1 MHLGSV
7 PSWKHAWAAMGQ
19 LNIVNPW
26 SWYAIAASEQV
37 ARGQVLPIVL
47 NGTPLVTWRPQSD
60 KISVWSDRC
69 PHRGMR
75 LSLGATRDDILICP
89 YHGWVFGADGA
100 CTHIPAHPKLT
111 PSRAAR
117 ARIYPVTESNGYIW
131 ACLGEPATPQ
141 PALPTKAGNA
151 LSHVRTI
158 HVSADIETVVAS
170 LMTRPLLDDGDSPD
184 WTGET
189 FEWRSEDAAV
199 ITHRN
204 GARPFF
210 SARLTF
216 PGFLSCEAAGPQGS
230 IRYAAL
236 VQPTLPTASAIHLAI
251 DGGTGEAG
259 ALPMAL
265 NRGLVR
271 LRQQLQSRA
280 YDAALA
286 VAAERCAALM
296 PDQIH
301 G

>member
-1 MHLGSV
+1 
-7 PSWKHAWAAMGQ
+7 MGQ
-19 LNIVNPW
+19 LNIINPW

-47 NGTPLVTWRPQSD
+47 NGTPLVTWRSQSD

-100 CTHIPAHPKLT
+100 CTHIPAHPQLT

-131 ACLGEPATPQ
+131 ACLGEPSTPQ
-141 PALPTKAGNA
+141 PAVPTRAGNA
-151 LSHVRTI
+151 LSHVRTM
-158 HVSADIETVVAS
+158 HVSADIEATVAA
-170 LMTRPLLDDGDSPD
+170 LMTRPLLEEDDVAD
-184 WTGET
+184 WVGET
-189 FEWRSEDAAV
+189 FEWRSESGAV
-199 ITHRN
+199 VAHRN
-204 GARPFF
+204 GGRPFF
-210 SARLTF
+210 SVRLTF
-216 PGFLSCEAAGPQGS
+216 PGFLSCEAAGAQGTV
-230 IRYAAL
+230 RYAAL
-236 VQPTLPTASAIHLAI
+236 LQPTSPTATAIHLAI
-251 DGGTGEAG
+251 DGGAG
-259 ALPMAL
+259 DAEALPTAL

-271 LRQQLQSRA
+271 LRRELQSHA
-280 YDAALA
+280 HDAAHA
-286 VAAERCAALM
+286 IVAERCAALM

>member
-1 MHLGSV
+1 
-7 PSWKHAWAAMGQ
+7 MGQ

-47 NGTPLVTWRPQSD
+47 NGTPLVTWRSQSD

-100 CTHIPAHPKLT
+100 CSHIPAHPQLT

-117 ARIYPVTESNGYIW
+117 ARIYPVTESNGYVW

-141 PALPTKAGNA
+141 PVVPSKAGNA

-158 HVSADIETVVAS
+158 HVSADIETTVAA
-170 LMTRPLLDDGDSPD
+170 LMIRPLLDEDDAPD

-189 FEWRSEDAAV
+189 FEWRSDDAAV
-199 ITHRN
+199 VTHRN
-204 GARPFF
+204 GGRPLF

-216 PGFLSCEAAGPQGS
+216 PGFLSCEAAGPQGTT
-230 IRYAAL
+230 RYSAL
-236 VQPTLPTASAIHLAI
+236 VQPTSPGASAIHLAI
-251 DGGTGEAG
+251 DGGIGDAEQ
-259 ALPMAL
+259 LPTAL

-271 LRQQLQSRA
+271 LRNELQSHVHV
-280 YDAALA
+280 AALSA
-286 VAAERCAALM
+286 VTERCAALM

>member
-1 MHLGSV
+1 
-7 PSWKHAWAAMGQ
+7 MGQ
-19 LNIVNPW
+19 LSIINPW

-37 ARGQVLPIVL
+37 ARGQILPIVL
-47 NGTPLVTWRPQSD
+47 NGTPLVTWRSQSD

-100 CTHIPAHPKLT
+100 CTHIPAHPQLT

-117 ARIYPVTESNGYIW
+117 ARIYPVTESNGYVW

-141 PALPTKAGNA
+141 PVVPSRVGNA

-158 HVSADIETVVAS
+158 HVTADIEMTVAA
-170 LMTRPLLDDGDSPD
+170 LMIRPLLDEDDAPD
-184 WTGET
+184 WAGET
-189 FEWRSEDAAV
+189 FEWRSDDATV
-199 ITHRN
+199 VTHRN
-204 GARPFF
+204 GARPLF

-216 PGFLSCEAAGPQGS
+216 PGFLSCEAAGAQGAIS
-230 IRYAAL
+230 YSAL
-236 VQPTLPTASAIHLAI
+236 VQPTWPGASAIHLAI
-251 DGGTGEAG
+251 DGGIGDAEQ
-259 ALPMAL
+259 LPTAL
-265 NRGLVR
+265 NHGLVR
-271 LRQQLQSRA
+271 LRNELQSHA
-280 YDAALA
+280 HDAALS
-286 VAAERCAALM
+286 VVTERCAALM